1 MGTKGREWSYFASHG
16 LGIPDLLYGTPVNHT
31 VKIRQLQ
38 ALFTAHELNW
48 RDGIGYCI
56 CGGGSP
62 KSAWFS
68 AQTQPAYTFRPF
80 CLIYVLLLLLLLLLF
95 YLFKP
100 TSRWARGMTKIRS
113 ITKYYKIGW
122 NDLPP
127 HQQSSHEAELYWSVE
142 STAANS

>member
-16 LGIPDLLYGTPVNHT
+16 LDTPDLLHGTPVNHT
-31 VKIRQLQ
+31 VKVRQLQ

-48 RDGIGYCI
+48 REGIGYCI
-56 CGGGSP
+56 CGGGSQRGLAHRL
-62 KSAWFS
+62 K
-68 AQTQPAYTFRPF
+68 PAYTFRPF
-80 CLIYVLLLLLLLLLF
+80 CPIYLLLLLLLLLLF

-100 TSRWARGMTKIRS
+100 TSIWSRGMTKIRS

-127 HQQSSHEAELYWSVE
+127 HQQSSQEAELYWSVE